1 VISAK
6 FTSSR
11 CGLPQRPPRR
21 LSSNGHYQQR
31 IFRFQQRSLPELM
44 YARRRLS
51 IVTIRHLLFV
61 YFSSLSGF
69 SADHFQVGFVSL
81 TVAAFFVTAG
91 VIVS

>member
-1 VISAK
+1 
-6 FTSSR
+6 
-11 CGLPQRPPRR
+11 
-21 LSSNGHYQQR
+21 
-31 IFRFQQRSLPELM
+31 M